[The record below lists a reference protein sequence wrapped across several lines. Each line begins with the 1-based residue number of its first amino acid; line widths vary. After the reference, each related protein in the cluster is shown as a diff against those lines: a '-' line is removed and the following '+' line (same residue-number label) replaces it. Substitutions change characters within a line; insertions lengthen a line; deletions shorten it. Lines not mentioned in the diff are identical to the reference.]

1 MAKIT
6 RRDFIKIS
14 GGTMLAVSG
23 AGIYT
28 GWNRLHA
35 ESITDPGTTA
45 DRIVPSYCG
54 LCFWKCGIL
63 VHVKDN
69 KIIKITGNPHHP
81 LSNGKLCPRGA
92 GGTGLVYDPDR
103 LRKPLI
109 RTEDRSR
116 QVFKE
121 VEWNEALD
129 YTAKKILDIKSKYG
143 PEAFALL
150 THGEGGVWFRQLL
163 TSYGTAN
170 IGVPSYALCRGPV
183 ETGFFLTYG
192 ASPPE
197 VENTDMKNAHCIT
210 LIGTHLGENMH
221 NTQVQ
226 EFSLAIGNG
235 ATLIVVDPRFSV
247 AASKAR
253 YWLPIK
259 PATDTA
265 LLLAWM
271 NVIIEEKL
279 YDADYVE
286 KYTIGFADLKKHVAD
301 KNPEWAYT
309 RTSIKPDIIRETA
322 RVMASFKPGSFI
334 HCGRHVTWYGDD
346 TQRVRA
352 VAMLNALLGAWGRKG
367 GYYLPAEMELPKYPY
382 LKKSDYKPKPPV
394 DQPKDAGY
402 PFSESILATGLRD
415 ASIPGK
421 AAYDIHG
428 WMAYGTN
435 PLNSFTQPAKTIEAI
450 QHLDFIVTI
459 DNLPVEIA
467 GWSDVVLPEC
477 TYLER
482 YDDLSSAP
490 YRVPFVAMRQKAIDP
505 LYDSKPGWWIAKEL
519 SKRMGLEAYFPW
531 KDAEEYLTV
540 RVKAANLDWDTL
552 KKDGVIVDKNRPIY
566 IEEGVVPTFDTPS
579 HKIELFSKQL
589 KMAGFD
595 PMPEFRQ
602 NEEPPEGMFRLLTGR
617 APVHSFGRTVNN
629 RLLGDCYAENEVWL
643 NDKICE
649 EFGIK
654 DKQKVVLVNTE
665 GIRSNPVK
673 VKKTR
678 RIRPDCVFMVHGFGR
693 KQRKMTFAYNKGAND
708 TDLMTKDKADPIIG
722 SKALNTTFVKIEQEV

>member
-1 MAKIT
+1 
-6 RRDFIKIS
+6 
-14 GGTMLAVSG
+14 
-23 AGIYT
+23 
-28 GWNRLHA
+28 
-35 ESITDPGTTA
+35 
-45 DRIVPSYCG
+45 
-54 LCFWKCGIL
+54 L
-63 VHVKDN
+63 VHVKNN

-103 LRKPLI
+103 LKKPMIRK
-109 RTEDRSR
+109 EERSR

-121 VEWNEALD
+121 VEWDEALD
-129 YTAKKILDIKSKYG
+129 YTAEKMLAIKSKYG

-150 THGEGGVWFRQLL
+150 THGAGGVWFRQLL

-197 VENTDMKNAHCIT
+197 VENTDMKNARCIT
-210 LIGTHLGENMH
+210 LLGTHLGENMH

-226 EFSLAIGNG
+226 EFSQAIGNG

-259 PATDTA
+259 PGTDTA

-271 NVIIEEKL
+271 NVIIEERL

-286 KYTIGFADLKKHVAD
+286 KYTTGFADLKKHIAD
-301 KNPEWAYT
+301 KNPEWAYA

-322 RVMASFKPGSFI
+322 RVMASGKPASFI

-367 GYYLPAEMELPKYPY
+367 GYYLPVEMELPKYPY
-382 LKKSDYKPKPPV
+382 FKKSDYKPKPPV

-402 PFSESILATGLRD
+402 PFAESILATGLRD

-435 PLNSFTQPAKTIEAI
+435 PINSFTQPAKTIESI

-459 DNLPVEIA
+459 DNLPIEIA

-519 SKRMGLEAYFPW
+519 SKRIGLEVYFPW
-531 KDAEEYLTV
+531 KDAEEYLKV
-540 RVKAANLDWDTL
+540 RVRAANLDWDTL
-552 KKDGVIVDKNRPIY
+552 KRDGVIVGKNQPIY
-566 IEEGVVPTFDTPS
+566 IEDGVVPTFDTPS
-579 HKIELFSKQL
+579 HKIEFFSKQL

-595 PMPEFRQ
+595 PIPEFKP

-649 EFGIK
+649 EFGSK

-665 GIRSNPVK
+665 GIRSNLVK

-708 TDLMTKDKADPIIG
+708 TDLMSKDKVDPIIG
-722 SKALNTTFVKIEQEV
+722 SKALNVTFVKIEQEV

>member
-14 GGTMLAVSG
+14 SGTMLGVAGSG
-23 AGIYT
+23 LFT
-28 GWNRLHA
+28 GWNWLHA
-35 ESITDPGTTA
+35 SSITDPGTTA

-69 KIIKITGNPHHP
+69 KIIKITGNPYHP

-103 LRKPLI
+103 LKKPLI
-109 RTEDRSR
+109 RKEERSR

-121 VEWNEALD
+121 VEWDEALD
-129 YTAKKILDIKSKYG
+129 YTAERMLAIKSKYG

-192 ASPPE
+192 VSPPE

-226 EFSLAIGNG
+226 EFSQAIGNG

-259 PATDTA
+259 PGTDIA

-279 YDADYVE
+279 YDADYVK
-286 KYTIGFADLKKHVAD
+286 KYATGFEDLKKHVAD

-309 RTSIKPDIIRETA
+309 RTSIKPEIIRETA
-322 RVMASFKPGSFI
+322 RVMAAFKPGSFI

-367 GYYLPAEMELPKYPY
+367 GYYLPVEMELPGYPY
-382 LKKSDYKPKPPV
+382 LKKSDYKPKAPV
-394 DQPKDAGY
+394 DQPKDSGY
-402 PFSESILATGLRD
+402 PFAESILATGLRD
-415 ASIPGK
+415 ASIPGR

-428 WMAYGTN
+428 WMVYGTN
-435 PLNSFTQPAKTIEAI
+435 PINSFPQPAKTIEAI
-450 QHLDFIVTI
+450 SHLDFIVTI
-459 DNLPVEIA
+459 DNLPVETA

-482 YDDLSSAP
+482 YDDLNSAP
-490 YRVPFVAMRQKAIDP
+490 YRVPFVAMRQKAIEP
-505 LYDSKPGWWIAKEL
+505 MYDSKPGWWIAKEL
-519 SKRMGLEAYFPW
+519 SKRLGLEEYFPW
-531 KDAEEYLTV
+531 KDAEEYLKI
-540 RVKAANLDWDTL
+540 RVKAADLDWDIL
-552 KKDGVIVDKNRPIY
+552 KKNGVIVGKNQPIY
-566 IEEGVVPTFDTPS
+566 IEDGVVPTFDTPS
-579 HKIELFSKQL
+579 HKIELFSNQL

-595 PMPEFRQ
+595 PMPEFRP
-602 NEEPPEGMFRLLTGR
+602 NEEPPVGMFRLLTGR

-643 NDKICE
+643 NDKVCE
-649 EFGIK
+649 ELGIK

-665 GIRSNPVK
+665 GVRSNPVK
-673 VKKTR
+673 LKKTR

-693 KQRKMTFAYNKGAND
+693 KQKQLEFAYNKGASD
-708 TDLMTKDKADPIIG
+708 TDLMTTDKADPLIG
-722 SKALNTTFVKIEQEV
+722 SKALNITFVKIEQEV